1 MMKKDSKGSAGY
13 LSYLKNIKKEAR
25 HILWIQLLSCLIFLI
40 LWEVAATIGWIDDF
54 FVSKPSAIWFLLI
67 KYIDASEANEE
78 GMRSLTF
85 EINGV
90 MREVKIQD
98 KNLEVNTNRILK
110 ADKNNPCHL
119 GSTIPGTEIG
129 RAHV

>member
-1 MMKKDSKGSAGY
+1 M
-13 LSYLKNIKKEAR
+13 
-25 HILWIQLLSCLIFLI
+25 
-40 LWEVAATIGWIDDF
+40 
-54 FVSKPSAIWFLLI
+54 I
-67 KYIDASEANEE
+67 KYVDASEANEE

-110 ADKNNPCHL
+110 ADKNNV
-119 GSTIPGTEIG
+119 I
-129 RAHV
+129 